1 MIVLNGAE
9 LCIDSLCTVSSPS
22 FTHVEFKSCTSFLH
36 TRSAGGSL
44 WIRSQKGRA
53 ASPTALVIEVRDD
66 I

>member
-1 MIVLNGAE
+1 MALNCVYTLSAA
-9 LCIDSLCTVSSPS
+9 LAAL
-22 FTHVEFKSCTSFLH
+22 HLEFKSCTSFSH
-36 TRSAGGSL
+36 TCSASGSL